1 MRWKM
6 LRAKSDKKQ
15 KIFFYTP
22 VLKFQK
28 ILTLNI
34 CNGAK
39 QIYPKKKKRFKGKIL
54 YEFQ

>member
-28 ILTLNI
+28 ISTLNI
-34 CNGAK
+34 CDGAK
-39 QIYPKKKKRFKGKIL
+39 QIYPKKKNDSKER
-54 YEFQ
+54 